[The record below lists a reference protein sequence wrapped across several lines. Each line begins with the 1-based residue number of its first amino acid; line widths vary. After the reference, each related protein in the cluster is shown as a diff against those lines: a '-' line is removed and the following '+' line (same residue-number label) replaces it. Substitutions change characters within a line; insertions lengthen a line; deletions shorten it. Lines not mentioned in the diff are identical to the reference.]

1 MTDEAIDGIDLRGQT
16 PVVRQAR
23 KGPIALVAILVFVV
37 LAAMAYAL
45 YQRSQPTM
53 TAGTE
58 ETSYER
64 AADSSA
70 AAQLTS
76 RAPDYIKAV
85 DDTPKTPIKP
95 IPAAVQEIEELPPT
109 AAGPPPPPPI
119 DPAVEE
125 ARKAAAELRKQAIE
139 ASMEVPLGLG
149 GFGGNLA
156 GGIVPTGGAI
166 SAGQAPQPDRNA
178 RMLEAVQRMLGNG
191 GAAAATDPNGQVDKS
206 GFIDNLQKIEPPPAV
221 MGPQAP
227 ANPYVIRTGTTIPMT
242 LITGVNSD
250 LPGMLTAQVSQHV
263 YDSPKGRWVLIP
275 QGTRLVG
282 QYDSRVTYGQNRLL
296 VVWNRLI
303 YPDGSAMELGGM
315 PGADQ
320 AAQSGLADKVDNHYF
335 RIFGSALLL
344 SVISAGF
351 EIATNDDEG
360 VDENQ
365 QTAREAVA
373 RQMSQVAGRVLEKNL
388 NIQPTITIRNG
399 QIGAVMVNKDLYLRP
414 WNPQLAS
421 WAPM

>member
-1 MTDEAIDGIDLRGQT
+1 MSDEAIEGIDLRGQT
-16 PVVRQAR
+16 PAVRQAR

-37 LAAMAYAL
+37 LSAMAYAL

-58 ETSYER
+58 EATYER
-64 AADSSA
+64 ASDISA
-70 AAQLTS
+70 AAQLTA
-76 RAPDYIKAV
+76 RAPDYIKVA
-85 DDTPKTPIKP
+85 DETPLAPVAQ
-95 IPAAVQEIEELPPT
+95 IPAAVKEIEELPAP
-109 AAGPPPPPPI
+109 AAGPPPTPI
-119 DPAVEE
+119 DPAMEE

-149 GFGGNLA
+149 GYGGNLA
-156 GGIVPTGGAI
+156 GGITPAGGAI
-166 SAGQAPQPDRNA
+166 GAGQAPPQDRNA
-178 RMLEAVQRMLGNG
+178 RILEAMQRMLGNG
-191 GAAAATDPNGQVDKS
+191 GAQAATDPNGQSDKT
-206 GFIDNLQKIEPPPAV
+206 GFIDNLQKIDPPAAV
-221 MGPQAP
+221 VGPQAP

-263 YDSPKGRWVLIP
+263 YDTPKGRYVLIP

-282 QYDSRVTYGQNRLL
+282 QYDSRVTYGQDRLL

-351 EIATNDDEG
+351 EIATNDDQI
-360 VDENQ
+360 DENQ

-399 QIGAVMVNKDLYLRP
+399 QIGSVMVNKDLYLRP
-414 WNPQLAS
+414 WHPQLAS
-421 WAPM
+421 WASM